1 MFKLL
6 DFRVFL
12 LCFHA
17 VLVYLCRFSAQT
29 SQKVTAP
36 MNFKKFESE
45 TKLRGGYYTPS
56 PVADFL
62 SRWVLE
68 KRPSLVLEPSCGD
81 GSFVGAIA
89 RNAEEAL
96 LFQGVEIDPKE
107 AGMAQEALAASPLL
121 EGNVVVEDFLK
132 WSLAKMDEGYVCDAV
147 LGNPPYVRY
156 QYLEKDT
163 QALSE
168 KIFSRFNLK
177 FTKHTNIW
185 VPFIIA
191 SIALLKKK
199 GRLGMVV
206 PSEIMHVLHA
216 TSLRHFLLENCSRIL
231 MIDPNELLFV
241 KALQGTVLL
250 MVEKKNGESRS
261 DGVAVHPAQNNS
273 FLEND
278 PCDYFDEAN
287 YVNGEHLNGKW
298 MKVLLSP
305 EELELFE
312 RVKKNRHVKKFKDIA
327 SADVGIVTGA
337 NKFFLI
343 DDTTVE
349 SYKLHKWATPMFGRS
364 EHVSGVIY
372 NKNQHMR
379 NKKDGHPT
387 NFLWFDGTQK
397 AALPKEVQSY
407 IDQGE
412 KELLHERYKCR
423 IRSPW
428 YKVPSVYSTDIGML
442 KRSHNFPRLIF
453 NSLGALTT
461 DTAYRIE
468 SSSVPA
474 RKLVYC
480 FMNSFTALTAE
491 LEGRHYGG
499 GVLELVPSEIE
510 KLLVPIP
517 EDIRFD
523 LRSLDKRVRESKDP
537 ESLFREQDKSIL
549 IACGLTERECKII
562 QGAWKRVR
570 SRRQRHI

>member
-1 MFKLL
+1 
-6 DFRVFL
+6 
-12 LCFHA
+12 
-17 VLVYLCRFSAQT
+17 
-29 SQKVTAP
+29 
-36 MNFKKFESE
+36 MNFKEFESE
-45 TKLRGGYYTPS
+45 TKLRGGYYTPP

-62 SRWVLE
+62 ARWVLE
-68 KRPSLVLEPSCGD
+68 KSPGSILEPSCGD
-81 GSFVGAIA
+81 GSFVEAIA
-89 RNAEEAL
+89 KNARGTL
-96 LFQGVEIDPKE
+96 SFQGVEINPAE
-107 AGMAQEALAASPLL
+107 ARKAQEVLSASPVI
-121 EGNVVVEDFLK
+121 EGQVVVGDFLK
-132 WSLAKMDEGYVCDAV
+132 WSLARMDEGYACDAV

-168 KIFSRFNLK
+168 KIFSRFNLA

-191 SIALLKKK
+191 SISLLRKR

-231 MIDPNELLFV
+231 MIDPNELLFE

-250 MVEKKNGESRS
+250 MVEKKNGENRS

-273 FLEND
+273 FLDND
-278 PCDYFDEAN
+278 PSDYFDEAN

-312 RVKKNRHVKKFKDIA
+312 RIKKNQQVKRFKDIA

-337 NKFFLI
+337 NKFFLV
-343 DDTTVE
+343 DDETVE
-349 SYKLHKWATPMFGRS
+349 KFKLHQWATPMFGRS

-379 NKKDGHPT
+379 NKMDGYPT

-397 AALPKEVQSY
+397 AAFPKEVQSY
-407 IDQGE
+407 IAQGE
-412 KELLHERYKCR
+412 KEKLHERYKCR
-423 IRSPW
+423 IRKPW
-428 YKVPSVYSTDIGML
+428 YKVPSVYSTEVGML
-442 KRSHNFPRLIF
+442 KRCHNFPRLIL

-461 DTAYRIE
+461 DTAYRIQ

-523 LRSLDKRVRESKDP
+523 LRSLDKRVRESDDP
-537 ESLFREQDKSIL
+537 ESLFKEQDENIL
-549 IACGLTERECKII
+549 TACGLTQSECEII
-562 QGAWKRVR
+562 QGAWKRIR
-570 SRRQRHI
+570 ARRQRDV